1 MDEFARLLRVLSSNG
16 YSTVVNDLIKEL
28 IAKAKQR
35 GLAVPHDLEVLAR
48 CGSTG
53 SPMRKYRVCI
63 NAERIIEADNPDEAA
78 DRFANDETIFY
89 EVETELI
96 EEAAKN
102 AEATTTG

>member
-1 MDEFARLLRVLSSNG
+1 
-16 YSTVVNDLIKEL
+16 
-28 IAKAKQR
+28 
-35 GLAVPHDLEVLAR
+35 
-48 CGSTG
+48 
-53 SPMRKYRVCI
+53 MRKYRVCI